1 MVLIKNNPKIFG
13 FFIKKI
19 LEIIKNKNSNKIM
32 FIKSWNEWG
41 EGNYLEPDIKFG
53 KKYLDVLKRELKN
66 K

>member
-1 MVLIKNNPKIFG
+1 
-13 FFIKKI
+13 
-19 LEIIKNKNSNKIM
+19 M